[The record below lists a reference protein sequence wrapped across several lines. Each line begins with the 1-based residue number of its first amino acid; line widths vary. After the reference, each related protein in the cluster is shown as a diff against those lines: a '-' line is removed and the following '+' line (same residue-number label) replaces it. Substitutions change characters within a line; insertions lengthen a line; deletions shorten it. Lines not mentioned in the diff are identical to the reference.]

1 MDRNRILSIFS
12 VIIGAMKT
20 GIIDV
25 GGGLRDIYGAGIL
38 DGCLDQG
45 ISFDYGI
52 GVSAGSGNIATF
64 LAGQRGRNKR
74 FYSDYA
80 MRKEYM
86 SLSNLIKKRKYMD
99 LDYIYGTLANSTG
112 EDPMDYEAFVCN
124 PMVFEVVS
132 TDARTGEPVYFDGKK
147 MPLDHY
153 DILKASSCIPVIC
166 APYPIGDK
174 IYFDG
179 GLSDP
184 VPIQRAWDHGVERL
198 VVILTKPRDLIRDP
212 KKDALPAKVLAHSY
226 PQAAQ
231 ALALRA
237 KVYNRQVAQAK
248 EGEAQGKVCIL
259 APDGIGDLKTLTR
272 DSQQLEILYQK
283 GVQDAHKIR
292 KFLNL

>member
-1 MDRNRILSIFS
+1 
-12 VIIGAMKT
+12 MKT

-25 GGGLRDIYGAGIL
+25 GGGMRDIYGAGIL
-38 DGCLDQG
+38 DGCLDLN

-64 LAGQRGRNKR
+64 LAKQRGRNKR
-74 FYSDYA
+74 FYLEYA

-86 SLSNLIKKRKYMD
+86 SFSNLVKKKKYLD

-112 EDPMDYEAFVCN
+112 EDPMDYEEFARN
-124 PMVFEVVS
+124 PMEFEVVG

-147 MPLDHY
+147 MPIDHY

-166 APYPIGDK
+166 APYPIGDE

-184 VPIQRAWDHGVERL
+184 IPIQRAWDRGVERL

-212 KKDALPAKVLAHSY
+212 KKDALPAKVLARSY
-226 PQAAQ
+226 PQAAKK
-231 ALALRA
+231 LALRA
-237 KVYNRQVAQAK
+237 ALYNRQASQAK

-259 APDGIGDLKTLTR
+259 APNGIGDLKTLTR
-272 DSQQLEILYQK
+272 DPHQLEELYQK
-283 GVQDAHKIR
+283 GVRDAVKIR
-292 KFLNL
+292 KFLEL